1 MSLLSQTIMENKK
14 ALQLIE
20 KNLKELAKNKF
31 SVTSIVA
38 DLKTVRELTLD
49 LQNPVVTKSLRLA
62 SEHLE
67 NNDAFLIAI
76 PADEPIDAEATA
88 NAVSFSEANNIE
100 SFQYYLSLF
109 IDLSKKNNLL
119 DIKEYNKAFLSF

>member
-1 MSLLSQTIMENKK
+1 MSLLLQTIMENKQ
-14 ALQLIE
+14 ALQLLE

-38 DLKTVRELTLD
+38 DLKTVRELTLE
-49 LQNPVVTKSLRLA
+49 LQIPVVTKSLRLA
-62 SEHLE
+62 YEHLE

-88 NAVSFSEANNIE
+88 NEVSFSDANNIE

-109 IDLSKKNNLL
+109 TDLSKKNNLL

>member
-1 MSLLSQTIMENKK
+1 MENKQ

-88 NAVSFSEANNIE
+88 NEVSFSEANNIE
-100 SFQYYLSLF
+100 SLQYYLSLF

-119 DIKEYNKAFLSF
+119 DIKEYNKAFLTF

>member
-88 NAVSFSEANNIE
+88 NEVSFSEANNIE
-100 SFQYYLSLF
+100 SLQYYLSLF

-119 DIKEYNKAFLSF
+119 DIKEYNKAFLTF

>member
-1 MSLLSQTIMENKK
+1 MENKQ
-14 ALQLIE
+14 ALQLLE
-20 KNLKELAKNKF
+20 KNLKELAKTKF

-38 DLKTVRELTLD
+38 DLKTVRELTLE

-62 SEHLE
+62 YEHLE

-88 NAVSFSEANNIE
+88 NEVSFSEANNIE
-100 SFQYYLSLF
+100 SLQYYLSLF

-119 DIKEYNKAFLSF
+119 DIKEYNKAFLTF

>member
-1 MSLLSQTIMENKK
+1 MENKQ
-14 ALQLIE
+14 ALQLLE

-88 NAVSFSEANNIE
+88 NEVSFSEANNIE
-100 SFQYYLSLF
+100 SLQYYLSLF

-119 DIKEYNKAFLSF
+119 DIKEYNKAFLTF

>member
-1 MSLLSQTIMENKK
+1 MENKQ
-14 ALQLIE
+14 ALQLLE

-31 SVTSIVA
+31 SVTSIVT
-38 DLKTVRELTLD
+38 DLKTVRELTLE

-62 SEHLE
+62 YEHLE

-76 PADEPIDAEATA
+76 PADEPIDAEAIA
-88 NAVSFSEANNIE
+88 NEVSFSDANNIE
-100 SFQYYLSLF
+100 SFHYYLSLF
-109 IDLSKKNNLL
+109 TDLSKKNNLL

>member
-1 MSLLSQTIMENKK
+1 MSLLLQTIMENKQ
-14 ALQLIE
+14 ALQLLE

-31 SVTSIVA
+31 SVTSIVT
-38 DLKTVRELTLD
+38 DLKTVRALTLE

-62 SEHLE
+62 YEHLE

-76 PADEPIDAEATA
+76 PADEPIDAEAIA
-88 NAVSFSEANNIE
+88 NEVSFSDANNIE
-100 SFQYYLSLF
+100 SFHYYLSLF
-109 IDLSKKNNLL
+109 TDLSKKNNLL

>member
-1 MSLLSQTIMENKK
+1 LSLLLQTIMENKQ
-14 ALQLIE
+14 ALQLLE

-31 SVTSIVA
+31 PVASIVA
-38 DLKTVRELTLD
+38 DLKTVRELTLE

-62 SEHLE
+62 YEHLE

-88 NAVSFSEANNIE
+88 NEVSFSDANNIE

-109 IDLSKKNNLL
+109 TDLSKKNNLL

>member
-1 MSLLSQTIMENKK
+1 MSLLSQTIMENKQ
-14 ALQLIE
+14 ALQLLE

-76 PADEPIDAEATA
+76 PADEPIDAEAIA

-100 SFQYYLSLF
+100 SLQYYLSLF

-119 DIKEYNKAFLSF
+119 DIKEYNKAFLTF

>member
-1 MSLLSQTIMENKK
+1 MENKK

-76 PADEPIDAEATA
+76 PADEPIDADATA
-88 NAVSFSEANNIE
+88 NEVYFSEANNIE
-100 SFQYYLSLF
+100 SLQYYLSLF

>member
-1 MSLLSQTIMENKK
+1 MENKQ
-14 ALQLIE
+14 ALQLLE

-100 SFQYYLSLF
+100 SLQYYLSLF

>member
-1 MSLLSQTIMENKK
+1 MENKQ
-14 ALQLIE
+14 ALQLLE

-38 DLKTVRELTLD
+38 DLKTVRELTFE

-62 SEHLE
+62 YEHLE

-88 NAVSFSEANNIE
+88 NEVSFSDANNIE

-109 IDLSKKNNLL
+109 TDLSKKNNLL